1 MTRVGIVGLGVMGKS
16 HARILDDMDQA
27 DLVAVCDPTEEA
39 MAWAKK
45 RRLTGYRSYREMFER
60 EKLEAVTV
68 AVPTRFHLEVGL
80 AAIEC
85 GLQVMMEKPIAT
97 DLEEAQQLVAAARR
111 KGTILAV
118 GHVERFNPAVRELKK
133 RLDRGELG
141 RIFQVHSRRQGPF
154 PSRVRDVGAVIDLAT
169 HDLDVMR
176 YLLGVEVIRVY
187 AETERRIHTEHEDM
201 LNALLRFD
209 NGAVGVMQVN
219 WLTPTKI
226 RELTVLGERGM
237 IHLNYLTQD
246 LTFYE
251 NSTATAAEPPL
262 SLLTAVSEG
271 TLVRYVVDRA
281 EPLRLELESF
291 LASVANKT
299 PAEVGSEDGLHAL
312 SLALDLVRSANEG
325 RVLDLALEHRGR
337 KSES

>member
-1 MTRVGIVGLGVMGKS
+1 MIRIGVVGLGVMGRS
-16 HARILDDMDQA
+16 HARVLDDIDEA

-39 MAWAKK
+39 MAWARK
-45 RRLTGYRSYREMFER
+45 RRLTGYRSYGEMFDR
-60 EKLEAVTV
+60 ASLDAVTI

-80 AAIEC
+80 AAIAG
-85 GLQVMMEKPIAT
+85 GLHVLMEKPIAT
-97 DLEEAQQLVAAARR
+97 DLGEAQQLIVAAKNR
-111 KGTILAV
+111 GTILAI

-133 RLDRGELG
+133 RLQAGEVG

-154 PSRVRDVGAVIDLAT
+154 PSRIRDVGAVIDLAT

-176 YLLGVEVIRVY
+176 YLLGVEVVRLY

-226 RELTVLGERGM
+226 RELSVLGERGM
-237 IHLNYLTQD
+237 LHLNYLTQD
-246 LTFYE
+246 LTFFE
-251 NSTATAAEPPL
+251 NSVATGAELPL
-262 SLLTAVSEG
+262 SLLTGVSEG
-271 TLVRYVVDRA
+271 TLLRHIVDRA

-291 LASVANKT
+291 LASVGSKT
-299 PAEVGSEDGLHAL
+299 PPEVGSEDGLKAL
-312 SLALDLVRSANEG
+312 ALALDLIRSANEG
-325 RVLDLALEHRGR
+325 RVLDFARQP
-337 KSES
+337 SP

>member
-1 MTRVGIVGLGVMGKS
+1 
-16 HARILDDMDQA
+16 
-27 DLVAVCDPTEEA
+27 
-39 MAWAKK
+39 
-45 RRLTGYRSYREMFER
+45 
-60 EKLEAVTV
+60 
-68 AVPTRFHLEVGL
+68 
-80 AAIEC
+80 
-85 GLQVMMEKPIAT
+85 
-97 DLEEAQQLVAAARR
+97 
-111 KGTILAV
+111 
-118 GHVERFNPAVRELKK
+118 
-133 RLDRGELG
+133 
-141 RIFQVHSRRQGPF
+141 
-154 PSRVRDVGAVIDLAT
+154 
-169 HDLDVMR
+169 
-176 YLLGVEVIRVY
+176 
-187 AETERRIHTEHEDM
+187 M

-251 NSTATAAEPPL
+251 NSTATAAELPL

-291 LASVANKT
+291 LASVSNKT

-325 RVLDLALEHRGR
+325 RVLDLALDHGGR
-337 KSES
+337 KSHL